1 MTGASWQHRMRALA
15 AELLVRIRHG
25 LSAFPGY
32 RHTEAG
38 LIFIAA
44 IVGTAV
50 GGSVVVFH
58 EAVGYAEGFFRGFFA
73 QATSTGWLR
82 FILFPVITAAG
93 GLAVGVLRAT
103 VFAKIP
109 DDDLATVERSVQGHA
124 DPTDRQGWIKAIM
137 TAALSIGSGGGAGRE
152 APTVVVGAS
161 VGSALSH
168 VFRLHR
174 EHQRTLSGAGTAAAI
189 SGIFNAPLG
198 GVLFAVEL
206 IFGDLRLRSF
216 IPLVVSSVMSTA
228 IVRLFLGN
236 ESLLVSPAYSAVSL
250 SDFAILAVAGMA
262 SGGIALYFLRTFRWW
277 HDRTRRYVSRWPI
290 MLRPAIGGLGAGMLV
305 AFLPSLLETTYQP
318 VNEAIRGH
326 GVLALAA
333 LTVLVKPVSAAFT
346 LGSGGAGGTFAPALK
361 TGALFGFCVGSLLS
375 IVIPNVN
382 PGTYALVCTAAVVAG
397 TYRIPLTAAIL
408 AFEISQNYELILPL
422 LFASVFAA
430 FVIGRADIPSFHPAD
445 QRADRST

>member
-1 MTGASWQHRMRALA
+1 MTGASWQHQLRTSASAL
-15 AELLVRIRHG
+15 LSRIHSG

-44 IVGTAV
+44 IVGAAV

-58 EAVGYAEGFFRGFFA
+58 EAVAYAEGFFRAFFA
-73 QATSTGWLR
+73 QASSTGWLR
-82 FILFPVITAAG
+82 FVLFPVITAAG
-93 GLAVGVLRAT
+93 GLAVGALRASL
-103 VFAKIP
+103 FSKIP
-109 DDDLATVERSVQGHA
+109 DDDLVTVERSVQGHTET
-124 DPTDRQGWIKAIM
+124 TDRQGWVKAIV
-137 TAALSIGSGGGAGRE
+137 TSAISIGSGGGAGRE

-161 VGSALSH
+161 VGSSLSH
-168 VFRLHR
+168 LFRLHR

-236 ESLLVSPAYSAVSL
+236 ESILVSPAYSAVSL

-262 SGGIALYFLRTFRWW
+262 SGGIALYFLRMFRWW
-277 HDRTRRYVSRWPI
+277 HDRTQHFVSRWPV

-305 AFLPSLLETTYQP
+305 AFLPSLLETTYQA
-318 VNEAIRGH
+318 VNEAIRGQ
-326 GVLALAA
+326 GVLVLAA
-333 LTVLVKPVSAAFT
+333 LTVLVKPVSAALT

-361 TGALFGFCVGSLLS
+361 TGALFGFCVGTLLS
-375 IVIPNVN
+375 FVIPNVN
-382 PGTYALVCTAAVVAG
+382 PGTYALVCTAAVLAG

-408 AFEISQNYELILPL
+408 VFEVSQNYELILPL

-430 FVIGRADIPSFHPAD
+430 FVIGRAKIPSFHPAD
-445 QRADRST
+445 QRSDRGK